1 MRERQRARYVPEDAD
16 RDCDRHRPDA
26 HQPDA
31 QRLALDEGHRIVWE
45 SICLTRAQNRDDVR
59 MLELRGDHDL
69 ALEALGAHS
78 RRKIGRQDFHNDA
91 AAERALLGEKHA
103 THPAAADLA
112 LQRVSG
118 AQRGLQL
125 ILKIRVH
132 ANNMAPA
139 LSSATTTGEDD
150 PALFYS
156 RSYLKETF
164 SLAR

>member
-1 MRERQRARYVPEDAD
+1 
-16 RDCDRHRPDA
+16 
-26 HQPDA
+26 
-31 QRLALDEGHRIVWE
+31 
-45 SICLTRAQNRDDVR
+45 

-78 RRKIGRQDFHNDA
+78 GRKIGRQNFHDDT
-91 AAERALLGEKHA
+91 AAERALLGEKDA

-112 LQRVSG
+112 LQRVSA

-139 LSSATTTGEDD
+139 LSRATIAGEGE
-150 PALFYS
+150 PAPFYS